1 MRCEGKTAL
10 ALLLLTC
17 QWCQMHVLE
26 HNSCAPHALTTD
38 PHMTGAVAGAEPVC
52 RNVLQAGRAQKERSA
67 APIRG
72 VQAVNTFDSS
82 SMHVCKIADCPIA
95 PLLDQQAL

>member
-1 MRCEGKTAL
+1 MCYKR
-10 ALLLLTC
+10 
-17 QWCQMHVLE
+17 
-26 HNSCAPHALTTD
+26 
-38 PHMTGAVAGAEPVC
+38 
-52 RNVLQAGRAQKERSA
+52 GRAQKERSA